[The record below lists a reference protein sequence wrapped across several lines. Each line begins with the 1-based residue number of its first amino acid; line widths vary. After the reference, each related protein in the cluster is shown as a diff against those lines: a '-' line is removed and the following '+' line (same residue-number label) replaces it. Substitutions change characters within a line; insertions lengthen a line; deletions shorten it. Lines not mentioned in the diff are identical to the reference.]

1 MAYTTFDDIKLA
13 LKSIINFD
21 EGGGTR
27 YGANSGSFVMTE
39 NDVVSYINEAEA
51 FVLRKLSTL
60 YAIPL
65 TSSVNSG
72 TTLDDFDDMTKYN
85 LKSLFIDATCVRIVS
100 YAFAQQGNSIQLR
113 NYLHE
118 LKSRFDD
125 NMLLSLEKD
134 ISGGIVYPAFQD
146 LELSAKY
153 LTREQNPIPT
163 ISTGSMSSFST
174 QIINFGKY

>member
-1 MAYTTFDDIKLA
+1 MSYITFDDIKIA

-27 YGANSGSFVMTE
+27 YGAESGGFVMDSST
-39 NDVVSYINEAEA
+39 VMSYINEAEA

-65 TSSVNSG
+65 TSSVNEG
-72 TTLDDFDDMTKYN
+72 TTLDDFEDMTKYN

-100 YAFAQQGNSIQLR
+100 YVFAQQGNSIHLR
-113 NYLHE
+113 NYIHE
-118 LKSRFDD
+118 LKERLEE
-125 NMLLSLEKD
+125 NIALSLEKD
-134 ISGGIVYPAFQD
+134 ISGGIIYPSFQD
-146 LELSAKY
+146 LELSSKY

-163 ISTGSMSSFST
+163 ISTGSMSSFNS